1 MRPDQVNPAAVLV
14 EACQGQ
20 EHPGFQDVL
29 DRSLAKGLERVR
41 LPVERI
47 LTWVGSQP
55 HLLLEVASG
64 LRNLSNPHLGWVPVG
79 EPRRQAG
86 LDGEVEVE
94 SFLCLL
100 HAVPASSEEE
110 EQKLESESVKV

>member
-20 EHPGFQDVL
+20 EHTGFQDVL

-47 LTWVGSQP
+47 LTWVGSSP
-55 HLLLEVASG
+55 MSLPVSLPG
-64 LRNLSNPHLGWVPVG
+64 LDPHLGWVPAG
-79 EPRRQAG
+79 KPGRQAG

>member
-1 MRPDQVNPAAVLV
+1 MLV

-29 DRSLAKGLERVR
+29 DRSLDTGVGER
-41 LPVERI
+41 LPGERI

-64 LRNLSNPHLGWVPVG
+64 LGNLSNPHLGWVPVG
-79 EPRRQAG
+79 EPGRQAG

-94 SFLCLL
+94 SFLCLF

-110 EQKLESESVKV
+110 EQKLESESVKVCPHPRRKKSRN